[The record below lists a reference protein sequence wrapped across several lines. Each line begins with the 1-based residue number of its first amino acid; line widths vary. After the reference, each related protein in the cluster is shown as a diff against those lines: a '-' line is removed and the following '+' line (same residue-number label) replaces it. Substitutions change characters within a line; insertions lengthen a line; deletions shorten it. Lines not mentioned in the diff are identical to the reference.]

1 MTPNVSSRPLI
12 STLRSLFAPLVAA
25 WLALAPT
32 PAMAQEE
39 AAAEATVWSKAN
51 DAFAQYVVGTL
62 ASAMFFDL
70 TFWDNT
76 LAADKAVNTVQGAH
90 YVTGHDP
97 TRGYTLRERFE
108 ATDVVRYVDTPETVV
123 LGRLKAKV
131 RTASKKG
138 VDGRPSWQLVANV
151 PAQDVDLAAIGLEPA
166 DETTPKEEL
175 VVETSQ
181 LAPFQVLVNRVTART
196 EELDVPLP
204 ADAVPIAKGDTVVTP
219 EGRVADVA
227 DLGPPM
233 VLLDVTTT
241 TRKEAFPNP
250 NGLNIPVVVAW
261 LVFGACFFTL
271 RMAFVNLRAFPHAI
285 KVTMGAYDDPEE
297 EGEISH
303 FQALSS
309 ALSATVV
316 LGNIAGVAVAVG
328 AGGPGAVF
336 WMIVAGFL
344 GMSSKFTE
352 CTLGQMYRITRP
364 DGSVSGGPMHYLD
377 KGLEELGLRP
387 LGKLLAVTFAV
398 MCVGGS
404 LGGGNMFQANQ
415 SFAAVFD
422 VLTSYGL
429 VQASAQTTASVVYGL
444 VLAGLV
450 GVVIIGG
457 IKRIGRAAEIIVPV
471 MVGIYLLAGIA
482 VLVANAAHVP
492 AAFGTIFSEAFTP
505 QAGLG
510 GMAGVLVQG
519 FRRAAFSNE
528 AGVGSASI
536 AHSAATTQYPVRE
549 GIVAL
554 LEPFIDTIVVCTMT
568 GVVVVVTGAYK
579 QPGDGVLMT
588 SNAFA
593 SVLPWFPI
601 VLSLA
606 VLLFAFSTM
615 ISWSYYGERCAIWMF
630 GDVVRTPYRLF
641 FLVCVFFG
649 SVFNLG
655 PVLDFSDLMIL
666 GMAFPNILGAILLS
680 GKVKAA
686 FDDYWKRL
694 GRGEF
699 AT

>member
-1 MTPNVSSRPLI
+1 MTRTRSSYPHTVLR
-12 STLRSLFAPLVAA
+12 TLLAA
-25 WLALAPT
+25 LLAVGLLLAPAA
-32 PAMAQEE
+32 PAFAQEE
-39 AAAEATVWSKAN
+39 APPSAWQQAN
-51 DAFAQYVVGTL
+51 DVFAKYIVGSL
-62 ASAMFFDL
+62 ASVMFFDL
-70 TFWDNT
+70 TVWDNT
-76 LAADKAVNTVQGAH
+76 LPPDKAVDSVQGDML
-90 YVTGHDP
+90 VTGYSP
-97 TRGYTLRERFE
+97 GAGYTLRARFE
-108 ATDVVRYVDTPETVV
+108 TDDAVRYIDSPET
-123 LGRLKAKV
+123 LPIGQLEATV
-131 RTASKKG
+131 RTQSKKG
-138 VDGRPSWQLVANV
+138 ADGRPTWRLVANV
-151 PAQDVDLAAIGLEPA
+151 PAQAVDLAALGLEPA
-166 DETTPKEEL
+166 EADVPASDRIVETTA
-175 VVETSQ
+175 
-181 LAPFQVLVNRVTART
+181 LAPFPVQVDRASATTLPTT
-196 EELDVPLP
+196 VPLTSQQ
-204 ADAVPIAKGDTVVTP
+204 VPVRAGDTVVTA
-219 EGRVADVA
+219 EGRIADVA
-227 DLGPPM
+227 ELGPPM
-233 VLLDVTTT
+233 VLLDAATT
-241 TRKEAFPNP
+241 TRTEPFPNP
-250 NGLNIPVVVAW
+250 MGLNIPIVVAW

-285 KVTMGAYDDPEE
+285 KVTMGAYDDDEE

-309 ALSATVV
+309 ALSATVG

-328 AGGPGAVF
+328 VGGPGAVF
-336 WMIVAGFL
+336 WMVVAGFL

-377 KGLEELGLRP
+377 KGLEEMGLRP
-387 LGKLLAVTFAV
+387 LGKILAVTFAI

-415 SFAAVFD
+415 SFAAIFD
-422 VLTSYGL
+422 VMMTYGL
-429 VQASAQTTASVVYGL
+429 VDAGRQTQASVVYGI
-444 VLAGLV
+444 VLAVLV

-471 MVGIYLLAGIA
+471 MCGVYLLAGCA
-482 VLVANAAHVP
+482 VLAANADAVP
-492 AAFGTIFSEAFTP
+492 AAFGTIFTEAFTP
-505 QAGLG
+505 VAGLG
-510 GMAGVLVQG
+510 GMAGVLIQG

-536 AHSAATTQYPVRE
+536 AHSAATTKYPVRE

-568 GVVVVVTGAYK
+568 GLVVVVTGAYK
-579 QPGDGVLMT
+579 LEGVDGVLMT
-588 SNAFA
+588 SQAFA
-593 SVLPWFPI
+593 SVLPWFPV

-630 GDVVRTPYRLF
+630 GDAARTPYRLL

-686 FDDYWKRL
+686 LDDYWQRL

-699 AT
+699 AQ

>member
-1 MTPNVSSRPLI
+1 MSRP
-12 STLRSLFAPLVAA
+12 RSSNALLTSLLAPLLAA
-25 WLALAPT
+25 WLVVLPMAP
-32 PAMAQEE
+32 AFAQEQE
-39 AAAEATVWSKAN
+39 APPTVWQQAN

-62 ASAMFFDL
+62 AKAMFFDL

-76 LAADKAVNTVQGAH
+76 LPPDKAVDTVQNGSL
-90 YVTGHDP
+90 VTGYTP
-97 TRGYTLRERFE
+97 GSGYTLREQFE
-108 ATDVVRYVDTPETVV
+108 AADGVRYIDDPETMK
-123 LGRLKAKV
+123 LGRLEVRV
-131 RTASKKG
+131 RTVSRKG
-138 VDGRPSWQLVANV
+138 ADGRPEWQLVANV
-151 PAQDVDLAAIGLEPA
+151 PAQQVDLAAVGLEPA
-166 DETTPKEEL
+166 EADVPEAERI
-175 VVETSQ
+175 VRTSQ
-181 LAPFQVLVNRVTART
+181 LAPFPVEVDLSTAT
-196 EELDVPLP
+196 TQALDVPLP
-204 ADAVPIAKGDTVVTP
+204 PDRVPVKAGDTVVNKD
-219 EGRVADVA
+219 GRIGEVVE
-227 DLGPPM
+227 LGPPM
-233 VLLDVTTT
+233 MLLDATTT
-241 TRKEAFPNP
+241 TRAEAFPNP
-250 NGLNIPVVVAW
+250 DGLDIPIVVAW

-271 RMAFVNLRAFPHAI
+271 RMMFVNLRAFPHAI
-285 KVTMGAYDDPEE
+285 QVTMGVYDDPEE

-309 ALSATVV
+309 ALSATVG

-336 WMIVAGFL
+336 WMIMAGFL

-352 CTLGQMYRITRP
+352 CTLGQMYRTVRP

-377 KGLEELGLRP
+377 KGLEELGIGP

-415 SFAAVFD
+415 SFAAVFG
-422 VLTSYGL
+422 VLTEYQL
-429 VQASAQTTASVVYGL
+429 VDPSHQTTASVAYGL
-444 VLAGLV
+444 ILAVFV
-450 GVVIIGG
+450 GIVIIGG
-457 IKRIGRAAEIIVPV
+457 IKRIGRAAEFIVPV
-471 MVGIYLLAGIA
+471 MCGVYLLAGCA
-482 VLVANAAHVP
+482 VLVANAPAVP
-492 AAFGTIFSEAFTP
+492 GAFGTIVSEAFTP

-510 GMAGVLVQG
+510 GMAGVLIQG

-568 GVVVVVTGAYK
+568 GLVVVVTGAYK
-579 QPGDGVLMT
+579 LEGVDGVLMT
-588 SNAFA
+588 SEAFA
-593 SVLPWFPI
+593 SVLPWFPV

-630 GDVVRTPYRLF
+630 GDGVRTPYRLL

-649 SVFNLG
+649 SVFHLG

-680 GKVKAA
+680 GKVKRAL
-686 FDDYWKRL
+686 DEYWVKL
-694 GRGEF
+694 GNGEF
-699 AT
+699 AP